1 MKFNNVKVFNFEG
14 ALTGM
19 RNPLDSWH
27 RADSFFGITHIEDSS
42 REEEMLDIWMEY
54 LNKKREENEEPYLE
68 DIDKQL
74 EQETLSWILQNE
86 TLSSDND
93 YIDTA
98 IVGPNDLNLAQR
110 LIEAGPEHC
119 KFLRQIFVT
128 VDITAPLYWWKEFDT
143 YKIGTTAN
151 STSTMHT
158 LAKHPITFD
167 CFELADYNSS
177 LDLVDDTKVDICVAT
192 LIEFLEQLRQKY
204 LNTKDKR
211 YWKELVR
218 WLPNGW
224 LQKRT
229 ITMSYANLR
238 NIYFQRKD
246 HKLSEWWSFCDWVRT
261 LPYSNEFIT
270 FDFFKK
276 I

>member
-19 RNPLDSWH
+19 RNPLNSWH
-27 RADSFFGITHIEDSS
+27 RSDSFFGITHVEDSS
-42 REEEMLDIWMEY
+42 KEEEMVKVWMNDFY
-54 LNKKREENEEPYLE
+54 NKNRE
-68 DIDKQL
+68 DISESAL
-74 EQETLSWILQNE
+74 RNIEQNYLSWILGNE

-98 IVGPNDLNLAQR
+98 IIGPNDLDLAQR

-128 VDITAPLYWWKEFDT
+128 VDITAPLFWYKEFDT

-158 LAKHPITFD
+158 LAKYPITLD
-167 CFELADYNSS
+167 CFEIADYNPS
-177 LDLVDDTKVDICVAT
+177 LTLRDETKLDMNVDI
-192 LIEFLEQLRQKY
+192 LIDYLEQLRQMY
-204 LNTKDKR
+204 LNTNDKR

-246 HKLSEWWSFCDWVRT
+246 HKLSEWWSFCDWIRV